1 MTSQAT
7 NFNQGFNKLQQALQE
22 IGLLRQDYARDLL
35 EQSLEL
41 EAGKRQGG
49 LSNVYF
55 NKMELMAVKSAVITE
70 KIGSLMTLMETYEQ
84 PNTANAK
91 PVVNHSV
98 QALGGKLEGVD
109 LLYC

>member
-35 EQSLEL
+35 EQSLAL
-41 EAGKRQGG
+41 EAGKKQGG
-49 LSNVYF
+49 LPSAYF

-70 KIGSLMTLMETYEQ
+70 KMGSLMTLMAAYEQ
-84 PNTANAK
+84 SNTPHAK
-91 PVVNHSV
+91 PVLNHSV
-98 QALGGKLEGVD
+98 QALGGKLEGID